1 MANNQTSTP
10 QTLTWLKSAL
20 SKNGIRPNKRFGQN
34 FLIDQN
40 LLRFIVKSGQV
51 DENDI
56 VLEIGPGTGIL
67 TQIIAE
73 KAKCVVAVEIDKR
86 LYEFIKENVG
96 LRENV
101 TLINRDVL
109 KNKSHLEPSII
120 STIEQLIDSHEQDN
134 KNAINLKVISNLP
147 YNISTSVIINLLE
160 SKLPITLM
168 ILTLQKDITNRL
180 AAKPGTKD
188 YGILSIIAQY
198 FSRIEVLRNLPP
210 DVFWPSP
217 KVDSAIIQLQI
228 YKKDEIKPITDYSMF
243 QKILKAIFTT
253 RRKTI
258 YNSLMK
264 LDMPLINRDI
274 LMSVLEETG
283 IDARSR
289 GEALTI
295 EQIIELANKF
305 AIQPTCLPK
314 RY

>member
-1 MANNQTSTP
+1 MTHP

-20 SKNGIRPNKRFGQN
+20 NKNGIRPNKRFGQN
-34 FLIDQN
+34 FLIDRN
-40 LLRFIVKSGQV
+40 LLAFLVKAGQV
-51 DENDI
+51 NENDI

-67 TQIIAE
+67 TQILAE
-73 KAKCVVAVEIDKR
+73 NARGVVAVEIDKR
-86 LYEFIKENVG
+86 LYEFIKENVR
-96 LRENV
+96 LPENV
-101 TLINRDVL
+101 TLINKDVL
-109 KNKSHLEPSII
+109 KSKSQLEPTVI
-120 STIEQLIDSHEQDN
+120 STIERLVNSYEQDN
-134 KNAINLKVISNLP
+134 NEEKINLKVISNLP
-147 YNISTSVIINLLE
+147 YNISTSVIINILE
-160 SKLPITLM
+160 SNLPVTLM

-198 FSRIEVLRNLPP
+198 FSKIEVLKNLPP

-217 KVDSAIIQLQI
+217 KVESAIIQLQI
-228 YKKDEIKPITDYSMF
+228 YKKDEITPITDYSLF
-243 QKILKAIFTT
+243 QKTLKAIFTT

-264 LDMPLINRDI
+264 LDIPLINRDI
-274 LMSVLEETG
+274 LISILKETG

-295 EQIIELANKF
+295 EQIIELANKL
-305 AIQPTCLPK
+305 AIQSTCLPE